1 MTTNEIHI
9 GSIIEQRVR
18 AGGHSVS
25 WLAGILCC
33 ERTNVYSIFRR
44 RSIDSGLLYRI
55 SEALRFD
62 FFALYSNLLRENE
75 LDEEMEA
82 EKEAAAARK
91 RRRAAIING

>member
-18 AGGHSVS
+18 SGGHSVS
-25 WLAGILCC
+25 WLAAILCC

-55 SEALRFD
+55 SEALKFD
-62 FFALYSNLLRENE
+62 FFALYSNQLRESE
-75 LDEEMEA
+75 LEAEMEA
-82 EKEAAAARK
+82 DELQQ
-91 RRRAAIING
+91 RAVANG